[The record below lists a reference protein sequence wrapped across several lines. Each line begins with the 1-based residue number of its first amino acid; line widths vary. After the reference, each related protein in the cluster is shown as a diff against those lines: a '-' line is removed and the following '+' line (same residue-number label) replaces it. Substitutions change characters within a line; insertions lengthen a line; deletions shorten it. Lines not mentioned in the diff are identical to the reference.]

1 MRLLFFFLTVIF
13 LSACGPEAPSD
24 TLVTKDV
31 RYFDLYAPTCE
42 RWLEKKFACTEK
54 DCFTAAAVEITGIDT
69 TNPDSIKVFA
79 WAWSQYYQELEGKPY
94 GSLGQLLAVRFL
106 VKASGRQFDILDVFI
121 PDQELSLNKQLE
133 EMAFPEILMD
143 EYFLDQKQEVEI
155 KRIKALSAK
164 AKAKYLMFKE
174 QAYVP
179 TPLDSL

>member
-1 MRLLFFFLTVIF
+1 MRTLFFFLTIIF
-13 LSACGPEAPSD
+13 FSACAPEAPTD

-42 RWLEKKFACTEK
+42 RWLEKRFACTEK
-54 DCFTAAAVEITGIDT
+54 DCFAAAAVEITGIDT
-69 TNPDSIKVFA
+69 ANLDSIKVFA
-79 WAWSQYYQELEGKPY
+79 WAWSQHYQELDGKPY

-106 VKASGRQFDILDVFI
+106 VKSSGRQFEILDVFI
-121 PDQELSLNKQLE
+121 PNEELSLNKQLE
-133 EMAFPEILMD
+133 EMEFPEILLE

-155 KRIKALSAK
+155 KRIKALSDK